1 MSRRQSMPMVVLM
14 FTIGIAA
21 GAARLVEAMDL
32 EYFNVKNHGAL
43 GNGIA
48 DDTTAI
54 NSALTAARTAGKGT
68 VFFPAGIYNTTGSH
82 DLSGTTGLRVLGS
95 GTGVTVLKITHPTT
109 NLFFSNTET
118 KDLTLQDFSVTS
130 DPGTRTGGWVYHAGA
145 AFQANGYLRRSRIE
159 SIDVKY
165 QVNGFWMAQYL
176 FVWMRDLNM
185 TTFVGS
191 GGVGIK
197 AGQTTTAN
205 FNQGA
210 ELYILDTQIYGE
222 NVFDPSAPLHL
233 STGIWIEDCEAVY
246 ALNTGIGGTVTNN
259 LRIVGNAGGH
269 GSTNHFFSQFVSDAT
284 RDSHGVYI
292 TGSGAVGNVKFNGSW
307 FASAGKAAANGSLSA
322 NGIRIDA
329 AQLGSMEITGS
340 SIWNNMGTGLYIASS
355 NTHAALT
362 ISGNTLCCNGQGGQ
376 PNNTDGIY
384 VDFPVNYLGP
394 VITGNQDEGE
404 PGVGLR
410 TSARANRMVVVGNRF
425 ASGASFGVS
434 PLVQA
439 LNEGVP
445 STFVASSGAPSPFVA
460 GRGYSFF
467 GAGGDQDGGLFSVAD
482 GTVSIYTNSAE
493 ALQVQPNQNAVFR
506 GSLTVAGNLS
516 VQGTKAFVQPHPSDP
531 GKEIQYNAVEAPTAD
546 VYFRGV
552 VRLHRGRNRIEVPEH
567 FRLVASGPYQ
577 VLATPVRKAARVTVV
592 AADASGIVFEASR
605 DVEAS
610 YVVYALRAAF
620 KDSSPIVENTHFIP
634 PSERGFGGAL
644 PDPYRLL
651 LIRNGTLNPDGT
663 TNLVTARRLGWATA
677 GANEGARSP
686 IDGCFSDGTSGV
698 GLSSLK
704 APAGASGSHAPTQ
717 APGECRLQPSSR

>member
-1 MSRRQSMPMVVLM
+1 MPMVVLM
-14 FTIGIAA
+14 FTIGVAV
-21 GAARLVEAMDL
+21 GGARLVEATDL
-32 EYFNVKNHGAL
+32 EYLNVKDYGAL
-43 GNGIA
+43 GNGVA
-48 DDTTAI
+48 DDTAAI
-54 NSALTAARTAGKGT
+54 NSALTAARAAGK
-68 VFFPAGIYNTTGSH
+68 VAFFPAGTYNTTGSH

-95 GTGVTVLKITHPTT
+95 GTGVTVLKITHPT
-109 NLFFSNTET
+109 NDLFFSNTET
-118 KDLTLQDFSVTS
+118 RDLTLQDFSVTS

-145 AFQANGYLRRSRIE
+145 APGVNGYLRRSRIE

-191 GGVGIK
+191 GGVAIK
-197 AGQTTTAN
+197 AGQTTTADL
-205 FNQGA
+205 NQGA
-210 ELYILDTQIYGE
+210 ELYILDTQIYGD
-222 NVFDPSAPLHL
+222 NVFDPTSPHHL
-233 STGIWIEDCEAVY
+233 SIGIWIEDCEAVY
-246 ALNTGIGGTVTNN
+246 ALNTGIGGTLTNN

-292 TGSGAVGNVKFNGSW
+292 TGSGWVGNIKFNGSW
-307 FASAGKAAANGSLSA
+307 FASAGRVAPGSLSA

-329 AQLGSMEITGS
+329 AGLGSMEITGS
-340 SIWNNMGTGLYIASS
+340 SIWNNMGTGIYIASS

-376 PNNTDGIY
+376 PNNKDGIY
-384 VDFPVNYLGP
+384 VHFPTNYLGP

-404 PGVGLR
+404 WGVGLR
-410 TSARANRMVVVGNRF
+410 TSATANRMVVVGNRF

-445 STFVASSGAPSPFVA
+445 STFAGTFAASTGAPSPFVA
-460 GRGYSFF
+460 GRGYSFS
-467 GAGGDQDGGLFSVAD
+467 GAGGDQDGGLFSAAD

-506 GSLTVAGNLS
+506 GNLTVAGNLS
-516 VQGTKAFVQPHPSDP
+516 VQGVKAFVQPHPYDP

-592 AADASGIVFEASR
+592 AADASGIVLEASR

-610 YVVYALRAAF
+610 YVVYGLRAAF
-620 KDSSPIVENTHFIP
+620 KDSSPITENTHFIP
-634 PSERGFGGAL
+634 PSESGFGGAL
-644 PDPYRLL
+644 PDPYHLM

-677 GANEGARSP
+677 GSNEGSSSP
-686 IDGCFSDGTSGV
+686 
-698 GLSSLK
+698 
-704 APAGASGSHAPTQ
+704 APQ
-717 APGECRLQPSSR
+717 